1 MAEGESLEGYHD
13 SSEEEEEEEDNGTII
28 DIDELEDI
36 KALNSVTSSDNSP
49 QKASMAEIE
58 ARSRDIFNAGNKK
71 R

>member
-1 MAEGESLEGYHD
+1 M
-13 SSEEEEEEEDNGTII
+13 
-28 DIDELEDI
+28 EDI

-58 ARSRDIFNAGNKK
+58 ARARDIFNAGNKK